1 MKKWKKCLSA
11 ILCAAVLLPGSEALA
26 SEGDPELE
34 KELAQVM
41 PEKDECMFE
50 DGDVVGFIGDSITQV
65 EYTGISYQEF
75 IYNYY
80 ITRHPDWKLEFRNL
94 GTASYMAADAVR
106 LYSDSAVVT
115 DKAIDGI
122 NKAVIMFGMN
132 EALHNWSAKRYI
144 QSINQLIEL
153 LNDRG
158 ITNDQI
164 ILVAPTPYD
173 QTRSSNYDENGK
185 QKDDTD
191 DLLSEYTGELKILAD
206 ELGTHYIDLHTPML
220 WVTEIVQGRIP
231 DDTLTS
237 CTSRER
243 IRRWRPWKWVRMRRQ

>member
-80 ITRHPDWKLEFRNL
+80 ITRYPDWKLEFRNL
-94 GTASYMAADAVR
+94 GTASR
-106 LYSDSAVVT
+106 
-115 DKAIDGI
+115 
-122 NKAVIMFGMN
+122 F
-132 EALHNWSAKRYI
+132 
-144 QSINQLIEL
+144 
-153 LNDRG
+153 RG
-158 ITNDQI
+158 KE
-164 ILVAPTPYD
+164 PH
-173 QTRSSNYDENGK
+173 GK
-185 QKDDTD
+185 
-191 DLLSEYTGELKILAD
+191 KICFL
-206 ELGTHYIDLHTPML
+206 
-220 WVTEIVQGRIP
+220 
-231 DDTLTS
+231 
-237 CTSRER
+237 
-243 IRRWRPWKWVRMRRQ
+243 